1 MRQRPDDHRRP
12 DVPPDVAMLTPE
24 QRKAAFDRIVVK
36 ALMDHVIPLWIDEN
50 GHLIERDEKG
60 HRIKRDEAA

>member
-1 MRQRPDDHRRP
+1 
-12 DVPPDVAMLTPE
+12 MLTPE

-50 GHLIERDEKG
+50 GHLIEREEKG